1 MIIMKKIPF
10 IVLII
15 SLVILSNPRTAEI
28 SNVEA
33 NTQVIQTTEE
43 FIPYKFIKI
52 TDTQQSSTGD
62 NSGPEAL
69 YTLLAEILQEQDIDF
84 ILHGGDLVEYGAE
97 QDDYDTYFWPYMST
111 INDSAPIYYAAGNH
125 DYKAYSSEND
135 EKDLDTWRANVNN
148 PGNEFYFS
156 FNSEQNDTHFI
167 VLNSE
172 YYFEDQ
178 NTTRQEAQL
187 NWLISDL
194 SSNTLERIVVMFH
207 RGMYGANPGYAWA
220 HPTIR
225 DVWED
230 LFIEH
235 GVDVVLVGHDHCFY
249 HGNRYGIDHIT
260 SGVGATTLIRPIPWH
275 PSLDWQEDDK
285 FGEGNHISIFEATE
299 AGFNIELIYT
309 NGTTF
314 NFSIIAPIVDN
325 IAPRLIKTNNTV
337 AYQETDGYNVSWIFD
352 DDHPDNYTLSLDN
365 ASEQSGNWMSSVPI
379 SYNLDDLT
387 AGTYEFSVT
396 VDDKKGYSFSV
407 NTSVEILPG
416 TAPTTT
422 TTTTTISTTTT
433 TTTSRTPGF
442 QFLLI
447 IFGLIIAIKRRN
459 K

>member
-1 MIIMKKIPF
+1 MKKIL
-10 IVLII
+10 LII
-15 SLVILSNPRTAEI
+15 LIINLIAI
-28 SNVEA
+28 SNSKNPNVASVEA
-33 NTQVIQTTEE
+33 NTQISKAIETFV
-43 FIPYKFIKI
+43 PYKFIKI
-52 TDTQQSSTGD
+52 TDTQQSSTDD

-69 YTLLAEILQEQDIDF
+69 YSLLATTVQEQEIEF
-84 ILHGGDLVEYGAE
+84 ILHSGDVVEFGSE
-97 QDDYDTYFWPYMST
+97 QDDYDTYYWPYMSSV
-111 INDSAPIYYAAGNH
+111 NESVPIFYAAGNH
-125 DYKAYSSEND
+125 DYKGYGSEND
-135 EKDLDTWRANVNN
+135 EKDLNTWRANTNN
-148 PGNEFYFS
+148 PGNGIYYS
-156 FNSEQNDTHFI
+156 FNTPQNDTHFI

-187 NWLISDL
+187 NWLTSDL

-225 DVWED
+225 NVWED
-230 LFIEH
+230 LFIEY
-235 GVDVVLVGHDHCFY
+235 GVDAVLVGHDHCFY

-275 PSLDWQEDDK
+275 PSLDWQENDK

-299 AGFNIELIYT
+299 TGFNVDLLYT

-314 NFSIIAPIVDN
+314 NFSIIVPIVDN
-325 IAPRLIKTNNTV
+325 FAPRLIKTNNTV

-352 DDHPDNYTLSLDN
+352 DDHPDNYTLYLDN
-365 ASEQSGNWMSSVPI
+365 TSVQNGNWMSSVPI

-433 TTTSRTPGF
+433 ITTSGTPGF
-442 QFLLI
+442 QFVLI
-447 IFGLIIAIKRRN
+447 ISSLIITIKRR
-459 K
+459 KK